1 MTESSGMF
9 AVRTS
14 ASIWFVCLAW
24 ACSCLAEGFTPSG
37 ELYTKLE
44 TLKAGYEAYLLK
56 NATTPFQ
63 ENLEALNA
71 KAITALE
78 RESDAAAQR
87 KDLEALARL
96 KEDMER
102 LKKGEVLTKPNSEAP
117 KGASAVYATYQ
128 REFARIEAALKTGKA
143 DAAGKYDTGLKQLQD
158 HLTALKEV
166 DAALHVKSIRDELVK
181 TRTQGLSSLTAG
193 QPDNSN
199 AAKGIS
205 DFAEAWTY
213 HLRPT
218 GSPSGVMRF
227 SSNGSY
233 EIEIFGLKNPHTGKW
248 RKSKEEPNI
257 INISPSDAPPYLMTI
272 SGEEAVLAIPVVGDR
287 YLKVQK
293 SPNAQPVIQFDENMP
308 RKWSYL
314 IEPEGG
320 ARGSVVFT
328 QDGKAEFTGMHKN
341 PDTGAWEQKM
351 TPGTWTKGKKL
362 NQLIVTFPDYSWD
375 VRIENGIGKM
385 DTDMGARYLKPSS

>member
-1 MTESSGMF
+1 MF

-14 ASIWFVCLAW
+14 AATWFVCFAW
-24 ACSCLAEGFTPSG
+24 VCSCLAEGFTPSG
-37 ELYTKLE
+37 ELFTKLE

-63 ENLEALNA
+63 ESLNALNA
-71 KAITALE
+71 KAIIALE

-102 LKKGEVLTKPNSEAP
+102 LKKGEVLTKSTSEAP
-117 KGASAVYATYQ
+117 KASTAVYATYQ
-128 REFARIEAALKTGKA
+128 KELARIEAALKVGKA

-166 DAALHVKSIRDELVK
+166 EAALHVKSIRDSLVK
-181 TRTQGLSSLTAG
+181 TSTQEPSLIAG
-193 QPDNSN
+193 QRDNS
-199 AAKGIS
+199 KG
-205 DFAEAWTY
+205 
-213 HLRPT
+213 
-218 GSPSGVMRF
+218 
-227 SSNGSY
+227 
-233 EIEIFGLKNPHTGKW
+233 
-248 RKSKEEPNI
+248 PN
-257 INISPSDAPPYLMTI
+257 S
-272 SGEEAVLAIPVVGDR
+272 
-287 YLKVQK
+287 
-293 SPNAQPVIQFDENMP
+293 QPVIPLDENMP
-308 RKWSYL
+308 RKWAYL

-320 ARGSVVFT
+320 ARGWVVFT

-341 PDTGAWEQKM
+341 PDSGAWEQKM

-385 DTDMGARYLKPSS
+385 DTDMGARYLKPNQ

>member
-1 MTESSGMF
+1 MF
-9 AVRTS
+9 
-14 ASIWFVCLAW
+14 
-24 ACSCLAEGFTPSG
+24 
-37 ELYTKLE
+37 TKLE

-63 ENLEALNA
+63 ESLEALNA

-117 KGASAVYATYQ
+117 KPSSAVYATYQ
-128 REFARIEAALKTGKA
+128 REFARIESSLKTAKA
-143 DAAGKYDTGLKQLQD
+143 DAAEKYDTGLKQLQD

-166 DAALHVKSIRDELVK
+166 DAALHVKSIRDDLVK
-181 TRTQGLSSLTAG
+181 NRTQEPSLIAS
-193 QPDNSN
+193 QPDNS
-199 AAKGIS
+199 
-205 DFAEAWTY
+205 
-213 HLRPT
+213 
-218 GSPSGVMRF
+218 
-227 SSNGSY
+227 
-233 EIEIFGLKNPHTGKW
+233 
-248 RKSKEEPNI
+248 
-257 INISPSDAPPYLMTI
+257 
-272 SGEEAVLAIPVVGDR
+272 
-287 YLKVQK
+287 K
-293 SPNAQPVIQFDENMP
+293 SPNAQPVILLDENMP

-320 ARGSVVFT
+320 ARGWVVFT

-341 PDTGAWEQKM
+341 PDTGAWEQKV

-362 NQLIVTFPDYSWD
+362 NQLIITFPDYSWD
-375 VRIENGIGKM
+375 VRNANGIGKM
-385 DTDMGARYLKPSS
+385 ETDIGVRYLKPGS

>member
-1 MTESSGMF
+1 MF

-14 ASIWFVCLAW
+14 AATWFVCFAW
-24 ACSCLAEGFTPSG
+24 VCSCLAEGFTPSG
-37 ELYTKLE
+37 ELFTKLE

-56 NATTPFQ
+56 NATLPFQ
-63 ENLEALNA
+63 ESLEALNA
-71 KAITALE
+71 KALTALE

-96 KEDMER
+96 KEDVER
-102 LKKGEVLTKPNSEAP
+102 LKKGEVLAKSTSEAP
-117 KGASAVYATYQ
+117 KASHPVYATYQ
-128 REFARIEAALKTGKA
+128 REFARIEATLKTSKA

-158 HLTALKEV
+158 QLTALKEV

-181 TRTQGLSSLTAG
+181 NRTQDLSLI
-193 QPDNSN
+193 
-199 AAKGIS
+199 GIQADSPQGRKEPS
-205 DFAEAWTY
+205 DFPAAWTY
-213 HLRPT
+213 HVRST
-218 GSPSGVMRF
+218 AGPSGVMRF
-227 SSNGSY
+227 KANGSY

-248 RKSKEEPNI
+248 RKSKQDSNI
-257 INISPSDAPPYLMTI
+257 INISPSNAPSYPMTI

-293 SPNAQPVIQFDENMP
+293 DPNPQAVIPLDENMP

-320 ARGSVVFT
+320 ARGWVVFT

-341 PDTGAWEQKM
+341 PATGAWEQKV

-385 DTDMGARYLKPSS
+385 ETDIGVRYLKPGS

>member
-1 MTESSGMF
+1 MF
-9 AVRTS
+9 AIRTS
-14 ASIWFVCLAW
+14 AATWFVCFAW
-24 ACSCLAEGFTPSG
+24 VCSCLAQGFTPTG
-37 ELYTKLE
+37 ELFTKLE

-63 ENLEALNA
+63 ESLNVLNA

-102 LKKGEVLTKPNSEAP
+102 LKKGEVLTKSNSEATN
-117 KGASAVYATYQ
+117 ASSAVYATYQ
-128 REFARIEAALKTGKA
+128 KEFARIEAALKVGKA

-158 HLTALKEV
+158 QLTALKEV

-181 TRTQGLSSLTAG
+181 NRTQDLPLIGS
-193 QPDNSN
+193 QPDSS
-199 AAKGIS
+199 KGRKESS
-205 DFAEAWTY
+205 DFPVAWTY
-213 HLRPT
+213 HVRST
-218 GSPSGVMRF
+218 AGPSGVMRF
-227 SSNGSY
+227 KANGSY
-233 EIEIFGLKNPHTGKW
+233 EIEIFGLKNPQTGKW
-248 RKSKEEPNI
+248 RKSKEGPNI
-257 INISPSDAPPYLMTI
+257 INISPSNAPSYPMTI
-272 SGEEAVLAIPVVGDR
+272 SGDEAVLAIPVVGDR

-293 SPNAQPVIQFDENMP
+293 DPSAPASSLLDENMP

-328 QDGKAEFTGMHKN
+328 QAGKAEFTGMHKN
-341 PDTGAWEQKM
+341 PETGAWEQKV
-351 TPGTWTKGKKL
+351 TSGTWTKGQKL
-362 NQLIVTFPDYSWD
+362 NQLIITFPDYTWD

-385 DTDMGARYLKPSS
+385 ETDIGVRYLKPVL